1 MFAEELGARH
11 FAEATKSGAI
21 IVLRIDYTYVDDDG
35 DGKPKQART
44 NINMP
49 GTRVTR
55 KMATEITQNFVQ
67 NFIESQPA
75 SSLMHAICREEK
87 SGQSIF
93 EIRYSQEL
101 P

>member
-1 MFAEELGARH
+1 MLN
-11 FAEATKSGAI
+11 
-21 IVLRIDYTYVDDDG
+21 IDYTYVDDDG
-35 DGKPKQART
+35 DGAPKQGRT
-44 NINMP
+44 NINIP
-49 GTRVTR
+49 GTKVTR

-75 SSLMHAICREEK
+75 SSLMHAICREAK
-87 SGQSIF
+87 SGKSIF